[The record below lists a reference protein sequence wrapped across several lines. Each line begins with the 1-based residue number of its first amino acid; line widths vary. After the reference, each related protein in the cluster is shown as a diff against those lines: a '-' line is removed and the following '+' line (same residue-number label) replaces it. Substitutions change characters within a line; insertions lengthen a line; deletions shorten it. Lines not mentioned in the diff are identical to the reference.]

1 MTIHSSHHRS
11 LYTLLSGIQD
21 FSYVIAIPEQKYAIR
36 EKEGF
41 SMKNKKKLLSVLL
54 VFVMT
59 VSVFH
64 GYAAKA
70 ADTVKVTLRLEQ
82 DNQTLVTPVEVT
94 LTDEDKKDYGIG
106 LSTETLTPLHALA
119 KYLTEKKGATTETM
133 KNYIMASTSQ
143 YGLYVTGINIDGK
156 SDGSASSDALD
167 GVNWLY
173 AVNNTDPGV
182 GMGSYSLKN
191 NDAVTIY
198 GLWGGGTWPNN
209 VETNYSYFENNTVN
223 TTVSS
228 KTTVSL
234 KGVGY
239 DENYSPIV
247 KAISNA
253 TVVAAKYENETST
266 ATTGNA
272 VTLAQTDDNGVATLS
287 FDKAGTYVL
296 SAYRLDSDGKHS
308 NISRPYAIVKVLAAV
323 TTPTATPTV
332 TPTATPTVTPTAT
345 PTVTPTATPT
355 VTPTATPTVTPTAT
369 PTVTPTATPTVTP
382 TATPTVTPTATPTV
396 TPTATPTVTPTAT
409 PAGDS
414 LGKPVPTKTPT
425 ATPTPASDDKG
436 IKKVA
441 KTPTKVKVVVK
452 KSKKKKKSVTVSWK
466 KAANAKGYRIALSKK
481 KNGKYKKVTDT
492 KKTKYTFKKTKGT
505 YYVKLTAY
513 VVKSDKAT
521 FSKATK
527 PVKFKVK

>member
-11 LYTLLSGIQD
+11 LYALFSGIQD

-59 VSVFH
+59 ISVFH

-82 DNQTLVTPVEVT
+82 DNKTLVTPVEVT

-133 KNYIMASTSQ
+133 KNYIMASKSQ
-143 YGLYVTGINIDGK
+143 YGLYVTGISIDGK

-167 GVNWLY
+167 GVNWGY

-209 VETNYSYFENNTVN
+209 VETNYSYFENSTVN
-223 TTVSS
+223 TTVSN

-239 DENYSPIV
+239 DENYNPIV
-247 KAISNA
+247 KSISNA
-253 TVVAAKYENETST
+253 TVVAAKYENEAST

-272 VTLAQTDDNGVATLS
+272 VSLVQTDENGTATLS

-296 SAYRLDSDGKHS
+296 SAYRLDSDDKHS

-323 TTPTATPTV
+323 TAPTATPTATPTAAPTA
-332 TPTATPTVTPTAT
+332 TPTATPV
-345 PTVTPTATPT
+345 PTVTPAP
-355 VTPTATPTVTPTAT
+355 
-369 PTVTPTATPTVTP
+369 
-382 TATPTVTPTATPTV
+382 
-396 TPTATPTVTPTAT
+396 
-409 PAGDS
+409 
-414 LGKPVPTKTPT
+414 
-425 ATPTPASDDKG
+425 PTPASDDKG

>member
-1 MTIHSSHHRS
+1 
-11 LYTLLSGIQD
+11 
-21 FSYVIAIPEQKYAIR
+21 
-36 EKEGF
+36 
-41 SMKNKKKLLSVLL
+41 MKNKKKLLSVLL
-54 VFVMT
+54 IFVMT

-82 DNQTLVTPVEVT
+82 DNKTLVTPVEVT

-133 KNYIMASTSQ
+133 KNYITASESQ

-156 SDGSASSDALD
+156 SDGSASSDGLD
-167 GVNWLY
+167 GVNWGY

-209 VETNYSYFENNTVN
+209 VETNYSYFENSTLN
-223 TTVSS
+223 TTVSK

-239 DENYSPIV
+239 DENYNPIV
-247 KAISNA
+247 KSISNA
-253 TVVAAKYENETST
+253 TVVAAKYENEAST

-272 VTLAQTDDNGVATLS
+272 VSLVQTDENGTATLS

-296 SAYRLDSDGKHS
+296 SAYRLDSDDKHS
-308 NISRPYAIVKVLAAV
+308 NISRPYGIVKVLAAV
-323 TTPTATPTV
+323 TAPTAAPTV
-332 TPTATPTVTPTAT
+332 TPP
-345 PTVTPTATPT
+345 
-355 VTPTATPTVTPTAT
+355 
-369 PTVTPTATPTVTP
+369 
-382 TATPTVTPTATPTV
+382 
-396 TPTATPTVTPTAT
+396 ATPTVTPTAT

>member
-1 MTIHSSHHRS
+1 
-11 LYTLLSGIQD
+11 
-21 FSYVIAIPEQKYAIR
+21 
-36 EKEGF
+36 
-41 SMKNKKKLLSVLL
+41 MKNKKKLLSVLL

-82 DNQTLVTPVEVT
+82 DNKTLVTPVEVT
-94 LTDEDKKDYGIG
+94 LTDEDKKDYGID

-133 KNYIMASTSQ
+133 KNYIMASKSQ
-143 YGLYVTGINIDGK
+143 YGLYVTGISIDGK

-167 GVNWLY
+167 GVNWGY

-209 VETNYSYFENNTVN
+209 VETNYSYFENSTLN
-223 TTVSS
+223 TTVSN

-239 DENYSPIV
+239 DENYNPIV
-247 KAISNA
+247 KSISNA
-253 TVVAAKYENETST
+253 TVVAAKYENEAST

-272 VTLAQTDDNGVATLS
+272 VSLVQTDENGVATLS

-308 NISRPYAIVKVLAAV
+308 NISRPYGIVNVLAAV
-323 TTPTATPTV
+323 TAPTATPTV
-332 TPTATPTVTPTAT
+332 TPTAAPTVTPTA
-345 PTVTPTATPT
+345 A
-355 VTPTATPTVTPTAT
+355 
-369 PTVTPTATPTVTP
+369 
-382 TATPTVTPTATPTV
+382 
-396 TPTATPTVTPTAT
+396 PTVTPTAT

-441 KTPTKVKVVVK
+441 KKPTKVKVVVK

>member
-11 LYTLLSGIQD
+11 LYALFSGIQD

-82 DNQTLVTPVEVT
+82 DNKTLVTPVEVT
-94 LTDEDKKDYGIG
+94 LTDADKKDYGIG
-106 LSTETLTPLHALA
+106 LSTKTLTPLHALA

-143 YGLYVTGINIDGK
+143 YGLFVNGISIDGN

-167 GVNWLY
+167 GVNWGY

-209 VETNYSYFENNTVN
+209 VETNYSYFENSTLN
-223 TTVSS
+223 TTVSN

-234 KGVGY
+234 KGVGH
-239 DENYSPIV
+239 DESYNPIV
-247 KAISNA
+247 KSISKA

-323 TTPTATPTV
+323 TTPTATP
-332 TPTATPTVTPTAT
+332 AA
-345 PTVTPTATPT
+345 
-355 VTPTATPTVTPTAT
+355 
-369 PTVTPTATPTVTP
+369 
-382 TATPTVTPTATPTV
+382 TPTATPTV

>member
-1 MTIHSSHHRS
+1 MTI
-11 LYTLLSGIQD
+11 
-21 FSYVIAIPEQKYAIR
+21 
-36 EKEGF
+36 
-41 SMKNKKKLLSVLL
+41 
-54 VFVMT
+54 
-59 VSVFH
+59 SVFH

-82 DNQTLVTPVEVT
+82 DNKTLVTPVEVT

-133 KNYIMASTSQ
+133 KNYIMASKSQ
-143 YGLYVTGINIDGK
+143 YGLYVTGISIDGK

-167 GVNWLY
+167 GVNWGY

-209 VETNYSYFENNTVN
+209 VETNYSYFENDTVS
-223 TTVSS
+223 TTVSG
-228 KTTVSL
+228 KATVTL
-234 KGVGY
+234 KGLGY
-239 DENYSPIV
+239 DKNFVASIV
-247 KAISNA
+247 KPISNA
-253 TVVAAKYENETST
+253 TVVAAKYENEAST

-272 VTLAQTDDNGVATLS
+272 VSLVQTDENGTATLS

-308 NISRPYAIVKVLAAV
+308 NISRPYGIVKVLAAV
-323 TTPTATPTV
+323 TAPTATPTATPTAAPTATPTV
-332 TPTATPTVTPTAT
+332 TPVPTVTPA
-345 PTVTPTATPT
+345 P
-355 VTPTATPTVTPTAT
+355 
-369 PTVTPTATPTVTP
+369 
-382 TATPTVTPTATPTV
+382 
-396 TPTATPTVTPTAT
+396 
-409 PAGDS
+409 
-414 LGKPVPTKTPT
+414 
-425 ATPTPASDDKG
+425 PTPASDDKG

>member
-1 MTIHSSHHRS
+1 MTI
-11 LYTLLSGIQD
+11 
-21 FSYVIAIPEQKYAIR
+21 
-36 EKEGF
+36 
-41 SMKNKKKLLSVLL
+41 
-54 VFVMT
+54 
-59 VSVFH
+59 SVFH

-82 DNQTLVTPVEVT
+82 DNATLVTPVEVT
-94 LTDEDKKDYGIG
+94 LTDADKKDYGIG

-133 KNYIMASTSQ
+133 KNYITASKSQ
-143 YGLYVTGINIDGK
+143 YGLYVTGISIDGK

-167 GVNWLY
+167 GVNWGY

-209 VETNYSYFENNTVN
+209 VETNYSYFENSTVN
-223 TTVSS
+223 TTVSN

-234 KGVGY
+234 KSVGY
-239 DENYSPIV
+239 DENYNPIV
-247 KAISNA
+247 KSISNA
-253 TVVAAKYENETST
+253 TVVAAKYENEAST

-272 VTLAQTDDNGVATLS
+272 VSLVQTDENGTATLS

-308 NISRPYAIVKVLAAV
+308 NISRPYGIVKVLAAV
-323 TTPTATPTV
+323 TAPTATPTATPTAAPTA
-332 TPTATPTVTPTAT
+332 TPTATPV
-345 PTVTPTATPT
+345 PTVTPAP
-355 VTPTATPTVTPTAT
+355 
-369 PTVTPTATPTVTP
+369 
-382 TATPTVTPTATPTV
+382 
-396 TPTATPTVTPTAT
+396 
-409 PAGDS
+409 
-414 LGKPVPTKTPT
+414 
-425 ATPTPASDDKG
+425 PTPASDDKG

-466 KAANAKGYRIALSKK
+466 KAASAKGYRIALSKK

>member
-1 MTIHSSHHRS
+1 
-11 LYTLLSGIQD
+11 
-21 FSYVIAIPEQKYAIR
+21 
-36 EKEGF
+36 
-41 SMKNKKKLLSVLL
+41 MKNKKKLLSVLL
-54 VFVMT
+54 IFVMT

-82 DNQTLVTPVEVT
+82 DNKTLVTPVEVT

-133 KNYIMASTSQ
+133 KNYITASESQ

-156 SDGSASSDALD
+156 SDGSASSDGLD
-167 GVNWLY
+167 GVNWGY

-209 VETNYSYFENNTVN
+209 VETNYSYFENSTLN
-223 TTVSS
+223 TTVSK

-239 DENYSPIV
+239 DENYNPIV
-247 KAISNA
+247 KSISNA
-253 TVVAAKYENETST
+253 TVVAAKYENEAST

-323 TTPTATPTV
+323 T
-332 TPTATPTVTPTAT
+332 
-345 PTVTPTATPT
+345 
-355 VTPTATPTVTPTAT
+355 TPTAT

>member
-11 LYTLLSGIQD
+11 LYTLFSGIQD

-82 DNQTLVTPVEVT
+82 DNKTLVTPVEVT

-355 VTPTATPTVTPTAT
+355 VTPTATP
-369 PTVTPTATPTVTP
+369 
-382 TATPTVTPTATPTV
+382 
-396 TPTATPTVTPTAT
+396 
-409 PAGDS
+409 AGDS

>member
-1 MTIHSSHHRS
+1 
-11 LYTLLSGIQD
+11 
-21 FSYVIAIPEQKYAIR
+21 
-36 EKEGF
+36 
-41 SMKNKKKLLSVLL
+41 MKNKKKLLSVLL

-82 DNQTLVTPVEVT
+82 DNKTLVTPVEVT
-94 LTDEDKKDYGIG
+94 LTDANKKDYGIG
-106 LSTETLTPLHALA
+106 LSTKTLTPLHALA

-143 YGLYVTGINIDGK
+143 YGLFVNGISIDGN

-167 GVNWLY
+167 GVNWGY

-182 GMGSYSLKN
+182 GMSSYSLKN

-209 VETNYSYFENNTVN
+209 VETNYSYFENDTVS
-223 TTVSS
+223 TTVSG
-228 KTTVSL
+228 KATVTL
-234 KGVGY
+234 KGLGY
-239 DENYSPIV
+239 DKNFVASIV
-247 KAISNA
+247 KPISKA
-253 TVVAAKYENETST
+253 TVVAAKYENEAST
-266 ATTGNA
+266 ATKDTA
-272 VTLAQTDDNGVATLS
+272 VATAQTDDNGVATLS

-308 NISRPYAIVKVLAAV
+308 NISRPYGIVKVLAAV
-323 TTPTATPTV
+323 TTPTAAPTV
-332 TPTATPTVTPTAT
+332 TPTAAPI
-345 PTVTPTATPT
+345 
-355 VTPTATPTVTPTAT
+355 
-369 PTVTPTATPTVTP
+369 
-382 TATPTVTPTATPTV
+382 
-396 TPTATPTVTPTAT
+396 VTPTAT

-441 KTPTKVKVVVK
+441 KKPTKVKVVVK

>member
-1 MTIHSSHHRS
+1 
-11 LYTLLSGIQD
+11 
-21 FSYVIAIPEQKYAIR
+21 
-36 EKEGF
+36 
-41 SMKNKKKLLSVLL
+41 MKNKKKLLSVLL

-82 DNQTLVTPVEVT
+82 DNKTLVTPVEVT

-133 KNYIMASTSQ
+133 KNYIMASKSQ
-143 YGLYVTGINIDGK
+143 YGLYVTGISIDGK

-167 GVNWLY
+167 GVNWGY

-209 VETNYSYFENNTVN
+209 VETNYSYFEN
-223 TTVSS
+223 TTVSN

-239 DENYSPIV
+239 DENYTPIV
-247 KAISNA
+247 KSISNA
-253 TVVAAKYENETST
+253 TVVAAKYENEAST
-266 ATTGNA
+266 ATKDTA
-272 VTLAQTDDNGVATLS
+272 VATAQTDDNGVATLS

-308 NISRPYAIVKVLAAV
+308 NISRPYGIVKVLAAV
-323 TTPTATPTV
+323 TAPTATPTV
-332 TPTATPTVTPTAT
+332 TPTAAPTVTPTT
-345 PTVTPTATPT
+345 
-355 VTPTATPTVTPTAT
+355 
-369 PTVTPTATPTVTP
+369 
-382 TATPTVTPTATPTV
+382 
-396 TPTATPTVTPTAT
+396 T

-441 KTPTKVKVVVK
+441 KKPTKVKVVVK

>member
-1 MTIHSSHHRS
+1 
-11 LYTLLSGIQD
+11 
-21 FSYVIAIPEQKYAIR
+21 
-36 EKEGF
+36 
-41 SMKNKKKLLSVLL
+41 MKNKKKLLSVLL

-82 DNQTLVTPVEVT
+82 DNKTLVTPVEVT

-133 KNYIMASTSQ
+133 KNYIMASKSQ
-143 YGLYVTGINIDGK
+143 YGLYVTGISIDSK

-167 GVNWLY
+167 GVNWGY

-209 VETNYSYFENNTVN
+209 VETNYSYFENSTLN
-223 TTVSS
+223 TTVSN

-239 DENYSPIV
+239 DENYTPIV
-247 KAISNA
+247 KSISNA
-253 TVVAAKYENETST
+253 TVVAAKYENEAST
-266 ATTGNA
+266 ATKDTA
-272 VTLAQTDDNGVATLS
+272 VATAQTDDNGVATLS

-308 NISRPYAIVKVLAAV
+308 NISRPYGIVKVLAAV
-323 TTPTATPTV
+323 TAPTATPTV
-332 TPTATPTVTPTAT
+332 TPTAAPTVTPTT
-345 PTVTPTATPT
+345 
-355 VTPTATPTVTPTAT
+355 
-369 PTVTPTATPTVTP
+369 
-382 TATPTVTPTATPTV
+382 
-396 TPTATPTVTPTAT
+396 T

-441 KTPTKVKVVVK
+441 KKPTKVKVVVK

>member
-11 LYTLLSGIQD
+11 LYALFSGIQD

-59 VSVFH
+59 ISVFH

-82 DNQTLVTPVEVT
+82 DNKTLVTPVEVT

-133 KNYIMASTSQ
+133 KNYITASKSQ
-143 YGLYVTGINIDGK
+143 YGLYVTGISIDGK

-167 GVNWLY
+167 GVNWGY

-209 VETNYSYFENNTVN
+209 VETNYSYFENSTVN
-223 TTVSS
+223 TTVSN

-239 DENYSPIV
+239 DENYNPIV
-247 KAISNA
+247 KSISNA
-253 TVVAAKYENETST
+253 TVVAAKYENEAST

-272 VTLAQTDDNGVATLS
+272 VSLVQTDENGTATLS

-323 TTPTATPTV
+323 TAPTATPTATPTAAPTA
-332 TPTATPTVTPTAT
+332 TPTATPV
-345 PTVTPTATPT
+345 PTVTPAP
-355 VTPTATPTVTPTAT
+355 
-369 PTVTPTATPTVTP
+369 
-382 TATPTVTPTATPTV
+382 
-396 TPTATPTVTPTAT
+396 
-409 PAGDS
+409 
-414 LGKPVPTKTPT
+414 
-425 ATPTPASDDKG
+425 PTPASDDKG

-466 KAANAKGYRIALSKK
+466 KAANAKGYRITLSKK

>member
-11 LYTLLSGIQD
+11 LYALFSGIQD

-82 DNQTLVTPVEVT
+82 DNKTLVTPVEVT
-94 LTDEDKKDYGIG
+94 LTDADKKDYGIG
-106 LSTETLTPLHALA
+106 LSTKTLTPLHALA

-143 YGLYVTGINIDGK
+143 YGLFVNGISIDGN

-167 GVNWLY
+167 GVNWGY

-209 VETNYSYFENNTVN
+209 VETNYSYFENSTLN
-223 TTVSS
+223 TTVSN

-234 KGVGY
+234 KGVGHDKSY
-239 DENYSPIV
+239 NPIV
-247 KAISNA
+247 KSISNA
-253 TVVAAKYENETST
+253 TVVAAKYENEAST

-272 VTLAQTDDNGVATLS
+272 VSLVQTDENGTATLS

-308 NISRPYAIVKVLAAV
+308 NISRPYGIVNVLAAV
-323 TTPTATPTV
+323 TAPTATPTV
-332 TPTATPTVTPTAT
+332 TPTAA
-345 PTVTPTATPT
+345 
-355 VTPTATPTVTPTAT
+355 
-369 PTVTPTATPTVTP
+369 
-382 TATPTVTPTATPTV
+382 
-396 TPTATPTVTPTAT
+396 PTVTPTAT

-441 KTPTKVKVVVK
+441 KKPTKVKVVVK

>member
-1 MTIHSSHHRS
+1 
-11 LYTLLSGIQD
+11 
-21 FSYVIAIPEQKYAIR
+21 
-36 EKEGF
+36 
-41 SMKNKKKLLSVLL
+41 MKNKRKLLCVLL

-82 DNQTLVTPVEVT
+82 DNKTLVTPVEVT
-94 LTDEDKKDYGIG
+94 LTDADKKDYGIG
-106 LSTETLTPLHALA
+106 LSTKTLTPLHALA

-143 YGLYVTGINIDGK
+143 YGLFVNGISIDGN

-167 GVNWLY
+167 GVNWGY

-209 VETNYSYFENNTVN
+209 VETNYSYFENSTLN
-223 TTVSS
+223 TTVSN

-234 KGVGY
+234 KGVGHDKSY
-239 DENYSPIV
+239 NPIV
-247 KAISNA
+247 KSISNA
-253 TVVAAKYENETST
+253 TVVAAKYENEAST

-272 VTLAQTDDNGVATLS
+272 VSLVQTDENGTATLS

-308 NISRPYAIVKVLAAV
+308 NISRPYGIVNVLAAV
-323 TTPTATPTV
+323 TAPTATPTV
-332 TPTATPTVTPTAT
+332 TPTAAPTVTPTA
-345 PTVTPTATPT
+345 A
-355 VTPTATPTVTPTAT
+355 
-369 PTVTPTATPTVTP
+369 
-382 TATPTVTPTATPTV
+382 
-396 TPTATPTVTPTAT
+396 PTVTPTAT

-441 KTPTKVKVVVK
+441 KKPTKVKVVVK

>member
-1 MTIHSSHHRS
+1 
-11 LYTLLSGIQD
+11 
-21 FSYVIAIPEQKYAIR
+21 
-36 EKEGF
+36 
-41 SMKNKKKLLSVLL
+41 MKNKKKLLSVLL

-82 DNQTLVTPVEVT
+82 DNKTLVTPVEVT

-133 KNYIMASTSQ
+133 KNYIMASKSQ
-143 YGLYVTGINIDGK
+143 YGLYVTGISIDGK

-167 GVNWLY
+167 GVNWGY

-209 VETNYSYFENNTVN
+209 VETNYSYFENSTLN
-223 TTVSS
+223 TTVSN

-239 DENYSPIV
+239 DENYTPIV
-247 KAISNA
+247 KSISNA
-253 TVVAAKYENETST
+253 TVVAAKYENEAST
-266 ATTGNA
+266 ATKDTA
-272 VTLAQTDDNGVATLS
+272 VATAQTDDNGVATLS

-308 NISRPYAIVKVLAAV
+308 NISRPYGIVKVLAAV
-323 TTPTATPTV
+323 TAPTATPTV
-332 TPTATPTVTPTAT
+332 TPTAAPTVTPTT
-345 PTVTPTATPT
+345 
-355 VTPTATPTVTPTAT
+355 
-369 PTVTPTATPTVTP
+369 
-382 TATPTVTPTATPTV
+382 
-396 TPTATPTVTPTAT
+396 T

-441 KTPTKVKVVVK
+441 KKPTKVKVVVK

-466 KAANAKGYRIALSKK
+466 KAANAKGYRILLSKK

>member
-1 MTIHSSHHRS
+1 
-11 LYTLLSGIQD
+11 
-21 FSYVIAIPEQKYAIR
+21 
-36 EKEGF
+36 
-41 SMKNKKKLLSVLL
+41 MKNKKKLLSVLL

-82 DNQTLVTPVEVT
+82 DNKTLVTPVEVT

-167 GVNWLY
+167 GVNWGY

-209 VETNYSYFENNTVN
+209 VETNYSYFENDTVS
-223 TTVSS
+223 TTVSG
-228 KTTVSL
+228 KATVTL
-234 KGVGY
+234 KGLGY
-239 DENYSPIV
+239 DKNFVASIV
-247 KAISNA
+247 KPISKA
-253 TVVAAKYENETST
+253 TVVATKYENEAST
-266 ATTGNA
+266 ATKDTA
-272 VTLAQTDDNGVATLS
+272 VATAQTDDNGVATLS

-308 NISRPYAIVKVLAAV
+308 NISRPYGIVKVLAAV
-323 TTPTATPTV
+323 TTPTA
-332 TPTATPTVTPTAT
+332 A
-345 PTVTPTATPT
+345 
-355 VTPTATPTVTPTAT
+355 
-369 PTVTPTATPTVTP
+369 
-382 TATPTVTPTATPTV
+382 PTVTPTATPTV

-414 LGKPVPTKTPT
+414 LGKPVSTKTPT

-441 KTPTKVKVVVK
+441 KKPTKVKVVVK

>member
-11 LYTLLSGIQD
+11 LYALFSGIQD

-70 ADTVKVTLRLEQ
+70 ADAVKVTLRLEQ
-82 DNQTLVTPVEVT
+82 DNKTLVTPVEVT
-94 LTDEDKKDYGIG
+94 LTDADKKDYGIG

-167 GVNWLY
+167 GVNWMY
-173 AVNNTDPGV
+173 TVNNTDTGV
-182 GMGSYSLKN
+182 GMSSYSLKN

-198 GLWGGGTWPNN
+198 GIWGGGTWPNN
-209 VETNYSYFENNTVN
+209 VETNYSYFENNTV
-223 TTVSS
+223 TTTISS

-239 DENYSPIV
+239 EENYNPIV
-247 KAISNA
+247 KAISKA
-253 TVVAAKYENETST
+253 TVVAAKHENETST
-266 ATTGNA
+266 ATKDNA
-272 VTLAQTDDNGVATLS
+272 VATAQTDDNGVATLS

-323 TTPTATPTV
+323 TAPTATPTIK
-332 TPTATPTVTPTAT
+332 PTASPA
-345 PTVTPTATPT
+345 A
-355 VTPTATPTVTPTAT
+355 
-369 PTVTPTATPTVTP
+369 TP

>member
-1 MTIHSSHHRS
+1 
-11 LYTLLSGIQD
+11 
-21 FSYVIAIPEQKYAIR
+21 
-36 EKEGF
+36 
-41 SMKNKKKLLSVLL
+41 MKNKKKLLSVLL

-82 DNQTLVTPVEVT
+82 DNKTLVTPVEVT

-133 KNYIMASTSQ
+133 KNYIMAREES
-143 YGLYVTGINIDGK
+143 YGLKLNGISIDGK
-156 SDGSASSDALD
+156 SDGSASSDGLD
-167 GVNWLY
+167 DVYWMY
-173 AVNNTDPGV
+173 AVNNTIPDV

-191 NDAVTIY
+191 NDAVTFY
-198 GLWGGGTWPNN
+198 GLWSGGTWPNN
-209 VETNYSYFENNTVN
+209 VETNYSYFENSTLN
-223 TTVSS
+223 TTVSK

-239 DENYSPIV
+239 DENYNPIV
-247 KAISNA
+247 KSISNA
-253 TVVAAKYENETST
+253 TVVAAKYENEAST

-272 VTLAQTDDNGVATLS
+272 VSLVQTDENGTATLS

-296 SAYRLDSDGKHS
+296 SAYRLDSDGKHF
-308 NISRPYAIVKVLAAV
+308 NISRPYGIVKVLAAV
-323 TTPTATPTV
+323 TAPTATPTATPTAAPTATPTATPTVTPTAAPTVTPTAAPTV

-345 PTVTPTATPT
+345 PTVTPTT
-355 VTPTATPTVTPTAT
+355 
-369 PTVTPTATPTVTP
+369 
-382 TATPTVTPTATPTV
+382 
-396 TPTATPTVTPTAT
+396 T
-409 PAGDS
+409 PAGNS

-466 KAANAKGYRIALSKK
+466 KAANAKGYRILLSKK
-481 KNGKYKKVTDT
+481 KNGKYTKVTDT

-505 YYVKLTAY
+505 YYVKLKAY
-513 VVKSDKAT
+513 VVKSNKST
-521 FSKATK
+521 YSKATK

>member
-1 MTIHSSHHRS
+1 
-11 LYTLLSGIQD
+11 
-21 FSYVIAIPEQKYAIR
+21 
-36 EKEGF
+36 
-41 SMKNKKKLLSVLL
+41 MKNKKKLLSVLL

-70 ADTVKVTLRLEQ
+70 ADTVKVTLSLEQ
-82 DNQTLVTPVEVT
+82 DNKTLVTPVEVT

-133 KNYIMASTSQ
+133 KNYIMASESQ
-143 YGLYVTGINIDGK
+143 YGLYVNGISIDGK

-167 GVNWLY
+167 GVNWMY
-173 AVNNTDPGV
+173 TVNNTDTGV

-209 VETNYSYFENNTVN
+209 VETNYSYFENSTLN
-223 TTVSS
+223 TTVSN

-239 DENYSPIV
+239 DENYTPIV
-247 KAISNA
+247 KSISNA
-253 TVVAAKYENETST
+253 TVVAAKYENEAST
-266 ATTGNA
+266 ATKDTA
-272 VTLAQTDDNGVATLS
+272 VATAQTDDNGVATLS

-308 NISRPYAIVKVLAAV
+308 NISRPYGIVKVLAAV
-323 TTPTATPTV
+323 TAPTATPTV
-332 TPTATPTVTPTAT
+332 TPTAAPTVTPTT
-345 PTVTPTATPT
+345 
-355 VTPTATPTVTPTAT
+355 
-369 PTVTPTATPTVTP
+369 
-382 TATPTVTPTATPTV
+382 
-396 TPTATPTVTPTAT
+396 T

-441 KTPTKVKVVVK
+441 KKPTKVKVVVK

>member
-1 MTIHSSHHRS
+1 
-11 LYTLLSGIQD
+11 
-21 FSYVIAIPEQKYAIR
+21 
-36 EKEGF
+36 
-41 SMKNKKKLLSVLL
+41 MKNKKKLLSVLL

-82 DNQTLVTPVEVT
+82 DNKTLVTPVEVT
-94 LTDEDKKDYGIG
+94 LTDEDKKDYGID

-133 KNYIMASTSQ
+133 KNYIMASKSQ
-143 YGLYVTGINIDGK
+143 YGLYVTGISIDGK
-156 SDGSASSDALD
+156 SDGSASSDGLD
-167 GVNWLY
+167 GVNWMY
-173 AVNNTDPGV
+173 TVNNTDPGV

-191 NDAVTIY
+191 NDVVTIY

-209 VETNYSYFENNTVN
+209 VETNYSYFENSTVT
-223 TTVSS
+223 TTVSN

-239 DENYSPIV
+239 DENYNPIV
-247 KAISNA
+247 KSISNA
-253 TVVAAKYENETST
+253 TVVAAKYENEAST

-323 TTPTATPTV
+323 TAPTATPTATPT
-332 TPTATPTVTPTAT
+332 AA
-345 PTVTPTATPT
+345 
-355 VTPTATPTVTPTAT
+355 
-369 PTVTPTATPTVTP
+369 
-382 TATPTVTPTATPTV
+382 
-396 TPTATPTVTPTAT
+396 
-409 PAGDS
+409 
-414 LGKPVPTKTPT
+414 PT

>member
-1 MTIHSSHHRS
+1 
-11 LYTLLSGIQD
+11 
-21 FSYVIAIPEQKYAIR
+21 
-36 EKEGF
+36 
-41 SMKNKKKLLSVLL
+41 MKNKKKLLSVLL

-82 DNQTLVTPVEVT
+82 DNKTLVTPVEVT

-143 YGLYVTGINIDGK
+143 YGLFVNGISIDGN

-167 GVNWLY
+167 GVNWGY

-209 VETNYSYFENNTVN
+209 VETNYSYFENSTLN
-223 TTVSS
+223 TTVSN

-239 DENYSPIV
+239 DENYNPII
-247 KAISNA
+247 KSISKA
-253 TVVAAKYENETST
+253 TVVAAKYENEAST

-308 NISRPYAIVKVLAAV
+308 NISRPYGIVKVLAAV
-323 TTPTATPTV
+323 TA
-332 TPTATPTVTPTAT
+332 
-345 PTVTPTATPT
+345 
-355 VTPTATPTVTPTAT
+355 
-369 PTVTPTATPTVTP
+369 
-382 TATPTVTPTATPTV
+382 PTATPTV

-441 KTPTKVKVVVK
+441 KKPTKVKVVVK

>member
-11 LYTLLSGIQD
+11 LYTLFSGIQD

-64 GYAAKA
+64 GYVAKA

-82 DNQTLVTPVEVT
+82 DNKTLVTPVEVT
-94 LTDEDKKDYGIG
+94 LTDEDKKDYGID

-133 KNYIMASTSQ
+133 KNYIMASKSQ
-143 YGLYVTGINIDGK
+143 YGLYVTGISIDGK
-156 SDGSASSDALD
+156 SDGSASSDGLD
-167 GVNWLY
+167 GVNWMY
-173 AVNNTDPGV
+173 TVNNTDPGV

-209 VETNYSYFENNTVN
+209 VETNYSYFENSTVT
-223 TTVSS
+223 TTVSN

-239 DENYSPIV
+239 DENYNPIV
-247 KAISNA
+247 KSISNA
-253 TVVAAKYENETST
+253 TVVAAKYENEAST

-323 TTPTATPTV
+323 TAPTATPTATPTAAPTV
-332 TPTATPTVTPTAT
+332 TPTATPTVTPTA
-345 PTVTPTATPT
+345 A
-355 VTPTATPTVTPTAT
+355 
-369 PTVTPTATPTVTP
+369 
-382 TATPTVTPTATPTV
+382 
-396 TPTATPTVTPTAT
+396 

>member
-1 MTIHSSHHRS
+1 
-11 LYTLLSGIQD
+11 
-21 FSYVIAIPEQKYAIR
+21 
-36 EKEGF
+36 
-41 SMKNKKKLLSVLL
+41 MKNKKKLLSVLL

-82 DNQTLVTPVEVT
+82 DNKTLVTPVEVT
-94 LTDEDKKDYGIG
+94 LTDADKKDYGIG
-106 LSTETLTPLHALA
+106 LSTKTLTPLHALA

-143 YGLYVTGINIDGK
+143 YGLFVNGISIDGN

-167 GVNWLY
+167 GVNWGY

-182 GMGSYSLKN
+182 GMSSYSLKN

-209 VETNYSYFENNTVN
+209 VETNYSYFENDTVS
-223 TTVSS
+223 TTVSG
-228 KTTVSL
+228 KATVTL
-234 KGVGY
+234 KGLGY
-239 DENYSPIV
+239 DKNFVASIV
-247 KAISNA
+247 KPISKA
-253 TVVAAKYENETST
+253 TVVATKYENEAST
-266 ATTGNA
+266 ATKDTA
-272 VTLAQTDDNGVATLS
+272 VATAQTDDNGVATLS
-287 FDKAGTYVL
+287 FNKAGTYVL

-308 NISRPYAIVKVLAAV
+308 NISRPYGIVKVLAAV
-323 TTPTATPTV
+323 TTPTAAPTV
-332 TPTATPTVTPTAT
+332 TPTAAPTVTPTAA
-345 PTVTPTATPT
+345 PTVTPTAAPI
-355 VTPTATPTVTPTAT
+355 
-369 PTVTPTATPTVTP
+369 
-382 TATPTVTPTATPTV
+382 
-396 TPTATPTVTPTAT
+396 VTPTAT

>member
-11 LYTLLSGIQD
+11 LYALFSGIQD

-82 DNQTLVTPVEVT
+82 DNKTLVTPVEVT
-94 LTDEDKKDYGIG
+94 LTDADKKDYGIG
-106 LSTETLTPLHALA
+106 LSTKTLTPLHALA

-143 YGLYVTGINIDGK
+143 YGLFVNGISIDGN

-167 GVNWLY
+167 GVNWGY

-182 GMGSYSLKN
+182 GMSSYSLKN

-209 VETNYSYFENNTVN
+209 VETNYSYFENDTVS
-223 TTVSS
+223 TTVSG
-228 KTTVSL
+228 KATVTL
-234 KGVGY
+234 KGLGY
-239 DENYSPIV
+239 DKNFVASIV
-247 KAISNA
+247 KPISKA
-253 TVVAAKYENETST
+253 TVVAAKYENEAST
-266 ATTGNA
+266 ATKDTA
-272 VTLAQTDDNGVATLS
+272 VATAQTDDNGVATLS

-308 NISRPYAIVKVLAAV
+308 NISRPYGIVKVLAAV
-323 TTPTATPTV
+323 TTPTAAPTV
-332 TPTATPTVTPTAT
+332 TPTAAPTVTPTAA
-345 PTVTPTATPT
+345 PI
-355 VTPTATPTVTPTAT
+355 
-369 PTVTPTATPTVTP
+369 
-382 TATPTVTPTATPTV
+382 
-396 TPTATPTVTPTAT
+396 VTPTAT

-441 KTPTKVKVVVK
+441 KKPTKVKVVVK

-466 KAANAKGYRIALSKK
+466 KVANAKGYRITLSKK

>member
-1 MTIHSSHHRS
+1 
-11 LYTLLSGIQD
+11 
-21 FSYVIAIPEQKYAIR
+21 
-36 EKEGF
+36 
-41 SMKNKKKLLSVLL
+41 MKNKKKLLSVLL

-82 DNQTLVTPVEVT
+82 DNKTLVTPVEVT

-133 KNYIMASTSQ
+133 KNYIMASKSQ
-143 YGLYVTGINIDGK
+143 YGLYVTGISIDGK

-167 GVNWLY
+167 GVNWGY

-209 VETNYSYFENNTVN
+209 VETNYSYFENSTLN
-223 TTVSS
+223 TTVSN

-239 DENYSPIV
+239 DENYTPIV
-247 KAISNA
+247 KSISNA
-253 TVVAAKYENETST
+253 TVVAAKYENEAST
-266 ATTGNA
+266 ATKDTA
-272 VTLAQTDDNGVATLS
+272 VATAQTDDNGVATLS

-308 NISRPYAIVKVLAAV
+308 NISRPYGIVKVLAAV
-323 TTPTATPTV
+323 TAPTATPTV
-332 TPTATPTVTPTAT
+332 TPTAAPTVTPTT
-345 PTVTPTATPT
+345 
-355 VTPTATPTVTPTAT
+355 
-369 PTVTPTATPTVTP
+369 
-382 TATPTVTPTATPTV
+382 
-396 TPTATPTVTPTAT
+396 T

-466 KAANAKGYRIALSKK
+466 KAANAKGYRITLSKK

>member
-11 LYTLLSGIQD
+11 LYTLFSGIQD

-82 DNQTLVTPVEVT
+82 DNKTLVTPVEVT
-94 LTDEDKKDYGIG
+94 LTDEDKKDYGID

-133 KNYIMASTSQ
+133 KNYIMASKSQ
-143 YGLYVTGINIDGK
+143 YGLYVTGISIDGK
-156 SDGSASSDALD
+156 SDGSASSDGLD
-167 GVNWLY
+167 GVNWMY
-173 AVNNTDPGV
+173 TVNNTDPGV

-209 VETNYSYFENNTVN
+209 VETNYSYFENSTVT
-223 TTVSS
+223 TTVSN

-239 DENYSPIV
+239 DENYNPIV
-247 KAISNA
+247 KSISNA
-253 TVVAAKYENETST
+253 TVVAAKYENEAST

-323 TTPTATPTV
+323 TAPTATPTATPTAAPTV
-332 TPTATPTVTPTAT
+332 TPTATPTVTPTA
-345 PTVTPTATPT
+345 A
-355 VTPTATPTVTPTAT
+355 
-369 PTVTPTATPTVTP
+369 
-382 TATPTVTPTATPTV
+382 
-396 TPTATPTVTPTAT
+396 

>member
-1 MTIHSSHHRS
+1 
-11 LYTLLSGIQD
+11 
-21 FSYVIAIPEQKYAIR
+21 
-36 EKEGF
+36 
-41 SMKNKKKLLSVLL
+41 MKNKKKLLSVLL

-82 DNQTLVTPVEVT
+82 DNKTLVTPVEVT

-133 KNYIMASTSQ
+133 KNYIMASESQ
-143 YGLYVTGINIDGK
+143 YGLYVNGISIDGK

-167 GVNWLY
+167 GVNWMY
-173 AVNNTDPGV
+173 TVNNTDTGV

-209 VETNYSYFENNTVN
+209 VETNYSYFENSTLN
-223 TTVSS
+223 TTVSN

-239 DENYSPIV
+239 DENYTPIV
-247 KAISNA
+247 KSISNA
-253 TVVAAKYENETST
+253 TVVAAKYENEAST
-266 ATTGNA
+266 ATKDTA
-272 VTLAQTDDNGVATLS
+272 VATAQTDDNGVATLS

-308 NISRPYAIVKVLAAV
+308 NISRPYGIVKVLAAV
-323 TTPTATPTV
+323 TAPTATPTV
-332 TPTATPTVTPTAT
+332 TPTAAPTVTPTT
-345 PTVTPTATPT
+345 
-355 VTPTATPTVTPTAT
+355 
-369 PTVTPTATPTVTP
+369 
-382 TATPTVTPTATPTV
+382 
-396 TPTATPTVTPTAT
+396 T

-466 KAANAKGYRIALSKK
+466 KAANAKGYRILLSKK
-481 KNGKYKKVTDT
+481 KNGKYTKVTDT

-505 YYVKLTAY
+505 YYVKLKAY
-513 VVKSDKAT
+513 VVKSNKST
-521 FSKATK
+521 YSKATK

>member
-11 LYTLLSGIQD
+11 LYALFSGIQD

-82 DNQTLVTPVEVT
+82 DNKTLVTPVEVT
-94 LTDEDKKDYGIG
+94 LTDADKKDYGIG
-106 LSTETLTPLHALA
+106 LSTKTLTPLHALA

-143 YGLYVTGINIDGK
+143 YGLFVNGISIDGN

-167 GVNWLY
+167 GVNWGY
-173 AVNNTDPGV
+173 AVNNTAPGV

-209 VETNYSYFENNTVN
+209 VETNYSYFENSTLN
-223 TTVSS
+223 TTVSN

-234 KGVGY
+234 KGVGHDKSY
-239 DENYSPIV
+239 NPIV
-247 KAISNA
+247 KSISNA
-253 TVVAAKYENETST
+253 TVVAAKYENEAST

-272 VTLAQTDDNGVATLS
+272 VSLVQTDENGTATLS

-308 NISRPYAIVKVLAAV
+308 NISRPYGIVNVLAAV
-323 TTPTATPTV
+323 TAPTATPTVTPTAAPTV
-332 TPTATPTVTPTAT
+332 TPTATPTVTPTT
-345 PTVTPTATPT
+345 
-355 VTPTATPTVTPTAT
+355 
-369 PTVTPTATPTVTP
+369 
-382 TATPTVTPTATPTV
+382 TPTV

-441 KTPTKVKVVVK
+441 KKPTKVKVVVK

>member
-11 LYTLLSGIQD
+11 LYALFSGIQD

-54 VFVMT
+54 IFVMT

-70 ADTVKVTLRLEQ
+70 ADAVKVTLRLEQ
-82 DNQTLVTPVEVT
+82 DNKTLVTPVEVT

-133 KNYIMASTSQ
+133 KNYITASESQ
-143 YGLYVTGINIDGK
+143 YGLYVNGISIDGK

-167 GVNWLY
+167 GVNWMY
-173 AVNNTDPGV
+173 TVNNTDTGV

-209 VETNYSYFENNTVN
+209 VETNYSYFENSTLN
-223 TTVSS
+223 TTVSN

-239 DENYSPIV
+239 DENYTPIV
-247 KAISNA
+247 KSISNA
-253 TVVAAKYENETST
+253 TVVAAKYENEAST

-272 VTLAQTDDNGVATLS
+272 VSLVQTDENGTATLS

-296 SAYRLDSDGKHS
+296 SAYRLDSDDKHS
-308 NISRPYAIVKVLAAV
+308 NISRPYGIVKVLAAV
-323 TTPTATPTV
+323 TA
-332 TPTATPTVTPTAT
+332 
-345 PTVTPTATPT
+345 
-355 VTPTATPTVTPTAT
+355 
-369 PTVTPTATPTVTP
+369 
-382 TATPTVTPTATPTV
+382 PTATPTV

>member
-11 LYTLLSGIQD
+11 LYALFSGIQD

-59 VSVFH
+59 ISVFH

-82 DNQTLVTPVEVT
+82 DNKTLVTPVEVT

-133 KNYIMASTSQ
+133 KNYIMASKSQ
-143 YGLYVTGINIDGK
+143 YGLYVTGISIDGK

-167 GVNWLY
+167 GVNWGY

-209 VETNYSYFENNTVN
+209 VETNYSYFENDTVS
-223 TTVSS
+223 TTVSG
-228 KTTVSL
+228 KATVTL
-234 KGVGY
+234 KGLGY
-239 DENYSPIV
+239 DKNFVASIV
-247 KAISNA
+247 KPISNA
-253 TVVAAKYENETST
+253 TVVAAKYENEAST

-272 VTLAQTDDNGVATLS
+272 VSLVQTDENGTATLS

-308 NISRPYAIVKVLAAV
+308 NISRPYGIVKVLATV
-323 TTPTATPTV
+323 TAPTATPTATPTAAPTATPTV
-332 TPTATPTVTPTAT
+332 TPVPTVTPA
-345 PTVTPTATPT
+345 P
-355 VTPTATPTVTPTAT
+355 
-369 PTVTPTATPTVTP
+369 
-382 TATPTVTPTATPTV
+382 
-396 TPTATPTVTPTAT
+396 
-409 PAGDS
+409 
-414 LGKPVPTKTPT
+414 
-425 ATPTPASDDKG
+425 PTPASDDKG

>member
-1 MTIHSSHHRS
+1 
-11 LYTLLSGIQD
+11 
-21 FSYVIAIPEQKYAIR
+21 
-36 EKEGF
+36 
-41 SMKNKKKLLSVLL
+41 MKNKKKLLSVLL

-82 DNQTLVTPVEVT
+82 DNKTLVTPVEVT

-167 GVNWLY
+167 GVNWGY

-209 VETNYSYFENNTVN
+209 VETNYSYFENSTLN
-223 TTVSS
+223 TTISS

-239 DENYSPIV
+239 DENYNPII
-247 KAISNA
+247 KSISKA

-272 VTLAQTDDNGVATLS
+272 VSLVQTDENGTATLS

-308 NISRPYAIVKVLAAV
+308 NISRPYGIVKVLAAV
-323 TTPTATPTV
+323 TTPTATP
-332 TPTATPTVTPTAT
+332 
-345 PTVTPTATPT
+345 
-355 VTPTATPTVTPTAT
+355 
-369 PTVTPTATPTVTP
+369 
-382 TATPTVTPTATPTV
+382 
-396 TPTATPTVTPTAT
+396 
-409 PAGDS
+409 AGDS
-414 LGKPVPTKTPT
+414 LGKPVSTKTPT

-441 KTPTKVKVVVK
+441 KKPTKVKVVVK

>member
-1 MTIHSSHHRS
+1 
-11 LYTLLSGIQD
+11 
-21 FSYVIAIPEQKYAIR
+21 
-36 EKEGF
+36 
-41 SMKNKKKLLSVLL
+41 MKNKKKLLSVLL

-82 DNQTLVTPVEVT
+82 DNKTLVTPVEVT
-94 LTDEDKKDYGIG
+94 LTDEDKKDYGID

-133 KNYIMASTSQ
+133 KNYIMASKSQ
-143 YGLYVTGINIDGK
+143 YGLYVTGISIDGK

-167 GVNWLY
+167 GVNWGY

-209 VETNYSYFENNTVN
+209 VETNYSYFENSTLN
-223 TTVSS
+223 TTVSN

-239 DENYSPIV
+239 DESYNPIV
-247 KAISNA
+247 KSISNA
-253 TVVAAKYENETST
+253 TVVAAKYENEAST

-345 PTVTPTATPT
+345 PTVTPTATP
-355 VTPTATPTVTPTAT
+355 
-369 PTVTPTATPTVTP
+369 
-382 TATPTVTPTATPTV
+382 
-396 TPTATPTVTPTAT
+396 
-409 PAGDS
+409 AGDS

-441 KTPTKVKVVVK
+441 KKPTKVKVVVK

>member
-1 MTIHSSHHRS
+1 
-11 LYTLLSGIQD
+11 
-21 FSYVIAIPEQKYAIR
+21 
-36 EKEGF
+36 
-41 SMKNKKKLLSVLL
+41 MKNKKKLLSVLL

-82 DNQTLVTPVEVT
+82 DNKTLVTPVEVT
-94 LTDEDKKDYGIG
+94 LTDEDKKDYGID

-133 KNYIMASTSQ
+133 KNYIMASKSQ
-143 YGLYVTGINIDGK
+143 YGLYVTGISIDGK

-167 GVNWLY
+167 GVNWGY

-209 VETNYSYFENNTVN
+209 VETNYSYFENSTLN
-223 TTVSS
+223 TTVSN

-239 DENYSPIV
+239 DENYNPIV
-247 KAISNA
+247 KSISNA
-253 TVVAAKYENETST
+253 TVVAAKYENEAST

-272 VTLAQTDDNGVATLS
+272 VSLVQTDENGVATLS

-308 NISRPYAIVKVLAAV
+308 NISRPYGIVNVLAAV
-323 TTPTATPTV
+323 TAPTATPTV
-332 TPTATPTVTPTAT
+332 TPTAPRP
-345 PTVTPTATPT
+345 
-355 VTPTATPTVTPTAT
+355 
-369 PTVTPTATPTVTP
+369 
-382 TATPTVTPTATPTV
+382 V

-441 KTPTKVKVVVK
+441 KKPTKVKVVVK

>member
-11 LYTLLSGIQD
+11 LYALFSGIQD

-82 DNQTLVTPVEVT
+82 DNKTLVTPVEVT
-94 LTDEDKKDYGIG
+94 LTDADKKDYGIG
-106 LSTETLTPLHALA
+106 LSTKTLTPLHALA

-143 YGLYVTGINIDGK
+143 YGLFVNGISIDGN

-167 GVNWLY
+167 GVNWGY

-182 GMGSYSLKN
+182 GMSSYSLKN

-198 GLWGGGTWPNN
+198 GLWGGGTWPDN
-209 VETNYSYFENNTVN
+209 VETNYSYFENDTVS
-223 TTVSS
+223 TTVSG
-228 KTTVSL
+228 KATVTL
-234 KGVGY
+234 KGLGY
-239 DENYSPIV
+239 DKNFVASIV
-247 KAISNA
+247 KPISKA
-253 TVVAAKYENETST
+253 TVVAAKYENEAST
-266 ATTGNA
+266 ATKDTA
-272 VTLAQTDDNGVATLS
+272 VATAQTDDNGVATLS

-308 NISRPYAIVKVLAAV
+308 NISRPYGIVKVLAAV
-323 TTPTATPTV
+323 TTPTA
-332 TPTATPTVTPTAT
+332 A
-345 PTVTPTATPT
+345 
-355 VTPTATPTVTPTAT
+355 
-369 PTVTPTATPTVTP
+369 
-382 TATPTVTPTATPTV
+382 PTVTPTATPTV

-414 LGKPVPTKTPT
+414 LGKPVSTKTPT

-441 KTPTKVKVVVK
+441 KKPTKVKVVVK

>member
-1 MTIHSSHHRS
+1 
-11 LYTLLSGIQD
+11 
-21 FSYVIAIPEQKYAIR
+21 
-36 EKEGF
+36 
-41 SMKNKKKLLSVLL
+41 MKNKKKLLSVLL

-82 DNQTLVTPVEVT
+82 DNKTLVTPVEVT

-133 KNYIMASTSQ
+133 KNYIMASKSQ
-143 YGLYVTGINIDGK
+143 YGLYVTGISIDGK

-167 GVNWLY
+167 GVNWMY
-173 AVNNTDPGV
+173 TVNNTDPGV

-191 NDAVTIY
+191 NDVVTIY

-209 VETNYSYFENNTVN
+209 VETNYSYFENSTLN
-223 TTVSS
+223 TTVSN

-239 DENYSPIV
+239 DENYTPIV
-247 KAISNA
+247 KSISNA
-253 TVVAAKYENETST
+253 TVVAAKYENEAST

-308 NISRPYAIVKVLAAV
+308 NISRPYGIVKVLAAV
-323 TTPTATPTV
+323 TAPTATPTV
-332 TPTATPTVTPTAT
+332 TPTAAPTVTPTT
-345 PTVTPTATPT
+345 
-355 VTPTATPTVTPTAT
+355 
-369 PTVTPTATPTVTP
+369 
-382 TATPTVTPTATPTV
+382 
-396 TPTATPTVTPTAT
+396 T

-441 KTPTKVKVVVK
+441 KKPTKVKVVVK

>member
-11 LYTLLSGIQD
+11 LYALFSGIQD

-36 EKEGF
+36 EKERF

-82 DNQTLVTPVEVT
+82 DNKTLVTPVEVT

-133 KNYIMASTSQ
+133 KNYIMASKSQ
-143 YGLYVTGINIDGK
+143 YGLYVTGISIDGK

-167 GVNWLY
+167 GVNWGY

-209 VETNYSYFENNTVN
+209 VETNYSYFENSTLN
-223 TTVSS
+223 TTVSN

-239 DENYSPIV
+239 DENYTPIV
-247 KAISNA
+247 KSISNA
-253 TVVAAKYENETST
+253 TVVAAKYENEAST
-266 ATTGNA
+266 ATKDTA
-272 VTLAQTDDNGVATLS
+272 VATAQTDDNGVATLS

-308 NISRPYAIVKVLAAV
+308 NISRPYGIVKVLAAV
-323 TTPTATPTV
+323 TAPTATPTV
-332 TPTATPTVTPTAT
+332 TPTAAPTVTPTT
-345 PTVTPTATPT
+345 
-355 VTPTATPTVTPTAT
+355 
-369 PTVTPTATPTVTP
+369 
-382 TATPTVTPTATPTV
+382 
-396 TPTATPTVTPTAT
+396 T

>member
-11 LYTLLSGIQD
+11 LYTLFSGIQD

-355 VTPTATPTVTPTAT
+355 VTPTATP
-369 PTVTPTATPTVTP
+369 
-382 TATPTVTPTATPTV
+382 
-396 TPTATPTVTPTAT
+396 
-409 PAGDS
+409 AGDS

-466 KAANAKGYRIALSKK
+466 KAANAKGYRILLSKK
-481 KNGKYKKVTDT
+481 KNGKYTKVTDT

-505 YYVKLTAY
+505 YYVKLKAY
-513 VVKSDKAT
+513 VVKSNKST
-521 FSKATK
+521 YSKATK

>member
-1 MTIHSSHHRS
+1 
-11 LYTLLSGIQD
+11 
-21 FSYVIAIPEQKYAIR
+21 
-36 EKEGF
+36 
-41 SMKNKKKLLSVLL
+41 MKNKKKLLSVLL

-82 DNQTLVTPVEVT
+82 DNKTLVTPVEVT

-133 KNYIMASTSQ
+133 KNYIMAITSQ
-143 YGLYVTGINIDGK
+143 YGLYITGINIDGK
-156 SDGSASSDALD
+156 SDGSASSDGLD
-167 GVNWLY
+167 GVNWMY
-173 AVNNTDPGV
+173 TVNNTNTGV
-182 GMGSYSLKN
+182 GMDSYSLKN

-198 GLWGGGTWPNN
+198 GIWGGGTWPNN
-209 VETNYSYFENNTVN
+209 VETNYSYFENSTLN

-239 DENYSPIV
+239 DENYTPIV
-247 KAISNA
+247 KSISNA
-253 TVVAAKYENETST
+253 TVVAAKYENEAST
-266 ATTGNA
+266 ATKDTA
-272 VTLAQTDDNGVATLS
+272 VATAQTDDNGVATLS

-323 TTPTATPTV
+323 TAPTATPTV
-332 TPTATPTVTPTAT
+332 TPTAAPTVTPTT
-345 PTVTPTATPT
+345 
-355 VTPTATPTVTPTAT
+355 
-369 PTVTPTATPTVTP
+369 
-382 TATPTVTPTATPTV
+382 
-396 TPTATPTVTPTAT
+396 T

-441 KTPTKVKVVVK
+441 KKPTKVKVVVK